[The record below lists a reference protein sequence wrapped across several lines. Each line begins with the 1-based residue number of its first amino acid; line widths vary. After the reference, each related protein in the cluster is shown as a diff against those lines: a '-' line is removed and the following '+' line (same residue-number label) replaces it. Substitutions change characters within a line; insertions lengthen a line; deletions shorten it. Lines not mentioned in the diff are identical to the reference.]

1 MSNYRGL
8 RRLRVNPM
16 KKGGRIFGTVFGFF
30 LLGIGV
36 YALLAGTPVDWRSV
50 GGIVLVVLGGNALYA
65 SCVGKPSWL
74 SRIGPLP

>member
-16 KKGGRIFGTVFGFF
+16 KKGERIFGTVFGFF